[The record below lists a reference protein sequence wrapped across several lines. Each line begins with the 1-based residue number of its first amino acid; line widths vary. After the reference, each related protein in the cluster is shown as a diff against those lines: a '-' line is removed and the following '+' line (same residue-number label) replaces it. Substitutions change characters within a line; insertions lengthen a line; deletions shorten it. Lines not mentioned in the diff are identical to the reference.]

1 MIYIGTAP
9 ASNRTNNR
17 RNIASSWNYKEG
29 DSIRIS
35 CFTNCN
41 EAELMLNGKSLGKKQ
56 LADAAEKVITWD
68 IAYQPGELSVKGY
81 KKGWRLRSIL

>member
-1 MIYIGTAP
+1 MLYDDFAEEIANPT
-9 ASNRTNNR
+9 NR

-41 EAELMLNGKSLGKKQ
+41 QAELMLNGKSSGKKQ

-68 IAYQPGELSVKGY
+68 IYIIRESL
-81 KKGWRLRSIL
+81 L